1 MKYLYKYI
9 IDMSKDYSVL
19 YNNITGQAYFIK
31 NKCKNSEENPEKKE
45 MNKQFDNFYN
55 NASKKT
61 CEPKAYYKDN
71 ELTEI
76 DANTFFENFRFRR
89 GAKGEPGEPGARGF
103 PGPPGEC
110 RCKCASKNI
119 HEQKTQI
126 LTHPLSQQ
134 PIQSSQPVQPIQRQ
148 ESPQIIQNKQQI
160 LQQPQQIIQQ
170 IKLVQSYIFG
180 IKVNSVSEKNFR
192 NIDVNNNDIKLNVR
206 RNNEKT
212 ILLDCFYL
220 SPNILEINNLY
231 NTRFIDKKIDIFYNN
246 YDRTDYQYF
255 PIDQIASGTL
265 ISVKSGL
272 NKIRLSNIRWNIFQN
287 IDNKIYKD
295 NEILSV
301 VPNIN
306 ELRYKPTT
314 LNIFFEIHSQMNVN
328 SIKKNDNNSLYPYAR
343 DGVKE
348 IYCNN
353 TCITRSKMFVINE
366 LNGNDDDGIEILFQ
380 NDTKFKNVLLCPKI
394 GLSNQNIR
402 DLAGMDVKMQNSYG
416 HVPINQF
423 VLCLNVEA

>member
-1 MKYLYKYI
+1 MN
-9 IDMSKDYSVL
+9 KDYSVL

-31 NKCKNSEENPEKKE
+31 NKCKDSEENPEKRE

-55 NASKKT
+55 NASKKS
-61 CEPKAYYKDN
+61 CAPKVYYKDN

-89 GAKGEPGEPGARGF
+89 GAKGEPGEAGPRGF

-110 RCKCASKNI
+110 RCKCVSKNI

-126 LTHPLSQQ
+126 LTHP
-134 PIQSSQPVQPIQRQ
+134 QSVQTIQRQ
-148 ESPQIIQNKQQI
+148 EPIQNKQ
-160 LQQPQQIIQQ
+160 PPQIIQQ

-192 NIDVNNNDIKLNVR
+192 NIDINNNDIKLTIR
-206 RNNEKT
+206 KNNEKT
-212 ILLDCFYL
+212 VILDCFYL

-231 NTRFIDKKIDIFYNN
+231 NTRLADKKIDVFYNN

-272 NKIRLSNIRWNIFQN
+272 NKIRLSDIRWNIFQN
-287 IDNKIYKD
+287 IDNKIYKE
-295 NEILSV
+295 NEILSI

-314 LNIFFEIHSQMNVN
+314 LHIFFEIHSQMNAN

-343 DGVKE
+343 DGFKE

-366 LNGNDDDGIEILFQ
+366 LNGNNDDGLEILFQ
-380 NDTKFKNVLLCPKI
+380 NDTNFRNVLLCPKI

-416 HVPINQF
+416 HIPINQF

>member
-1 MKYLYKYI
+1 MN
-9 IDMSKDYSVL
+9 DDYFVL
-19 YNNITGQAYFIK
+19 YNNITGQAHFVK
-31 NKCKNSEENPEKKE
+31 NKCKDLEETPERKE

-55 NASKKT
+55 NASKKNDG
-61 CEPKAYYKDN
+61 PKVYYKDN

-76 DANTFFENFRFRR
+76 DSKTFFENFRFRR

-103 PGPPGEC
+103 QGPPGEC
-110 RCKCASKNI
+110 RCKCVSKNI

-126 LTHPLSQQ
+126 LTHP
-134 PIQSSQPVQPIQRQ
+134 QSVQAIQRQ
-148 ESPQIIQNKQQI
+148 EPIQNKQPV
-160 LQQPQQIIQQ
+160 LQQQPPQIIQQ

-192 NIDVNNNDIKLNVR
+192 NIDINNNDIKLTIR
-206 RNNEKT
+206 KNNEKT
-212 ILLDCFYL
+212 VILDCFYL

-231 NTRFIDKKIDIFYNN
+231 NTRLADKKIDVFYNN

-272 NKIRLSNIRWNIFQN
+272 NKIRLSDIRWNIFQN
-287 IDNKIYKD
+287 IDNKIYKE
-295 NEILSV
+295 NEILSI

-314 LNIFFEIHSQMNVN
+314 LHIYFEIHSQMNAN

-366 LNGNDDDGIEILFQ
+366 LNGNDDDGLEILFQ
-380 NDTKFKNVLLCPKI
+380 NDTNFRNVLLCPKI

>member
-1 MKYLYKYI
+1 MN
-9 IDMSKDYSVL
+9 KDYSVL

-61 CEPKAYYKDN
+61 SGPKVYYKDN

-76 DANTFFENFRFRR
+76 DANTFFENFKFKR

-110 RCKCASKNI
+110 RCKCASKNNNI
-119 HEQKTQI
+119 YEQKQQI
-126 LTHPLSQQ
+126 LNYP
-134 PIQSSQPVQPIQRQ
+134 QPVQPIQRQ
-148 ESPQIIQNKQQI
+148 ESPQIIQNK
-160 LQQPQQIIQQ
+160 QQPQQIIQQ

-180 IKVNSVSEKNFR
+180 IKVNSVSEKNFK
-192 NIDVNNNDIKLNVR
+192 NIDINNNDIKLNVR
-206 RNNEKT
+206 KNNEKT
-212 ILLDCFYL
+212 LLLDCFYL

-231 NTRFIDKKIDIFYNN
+231 NTRLVDKKIDIFYNN

-255 PIDQIASGTL
+255 PIDQIAAGTL
-265 ISVKSGL
+265 ISVKNGL

-287 IDNKIYKD
+287 IDNKIYKE
-295 NEILSV
+295 NEILSI

-314 LNIFFEIHSQMNVN
+314 LNIFFEIHSQMNAN
-328 SIKKNDNNSLYPYAR
+328 YIKKNDNNSLYPYAR

-353 TCITRSKMFVINE
+353 TCITRSKVFVINE
-366 LNGNDDDGIEILFQ
+366 LNGNDEDGLEILFQ
-380 NDTKFKNVLLCPKI
+380 NDTNFRNVLLCPKI

-416 HVPINQF
+416 HIPINQF

>member
-1 MKYLYKYI
+1 
-9 IDMSKDYSVL
+9 MSKDYSVL

-31 NKCKNSEENPEKKE
+31 NKCKDSEENPEKRE

-55 NASKKT
+55 NASKKS
-61 CEPKAYYKDN
+61 CSPKVYYKDN

-89 GAKGEPGEPGARGF
+89 GAKGEPGEAGPRGF

-110 RCKCASKNI
+110 RCKCVSKNNNNNI
-119 HEQKTQI
+119 YENIEQKTQI
-126 LTHPLSQQ
+126 LTHP
-134 PIQSSQPVQPIQRQ
+134 QSSQPMQNIKRQ
-148 ESPQIIQNKQQI
+148 EPPQIIQNKQVP
-160 LQQPQQIIQQ
+160 QQQLPPQIIQQ

-180 IKVNSVSEKNFR
+180 IKVNNVSEKNFR
-192 NIDVNNNDIKLNVR
+192 NIDINNNDIKLTIR
-206 RNNEKT
+206 KNNEKT
-212 ILLDCFYL
+212 VILDCFYL

-231 NTRFIDKKIDIFYNN
+231 NTRLGDKKIDIFYNN

-265 ISVKSGL
+265 ISVKNGL

-287 IDNKIYKD
+287 IDNKIYKE
-295 NEILSV
+295 NEILSI

-314 LNIFFEIHSQMNVN
+314 LNIFFEIHSQMNTN
-328 SIKKNDNNSLYPYAR
+328 FIKKNDNNSLYPYAR

-353 TCITRSKMFVINE
+353 TCITRSKIFVINE
-366 LNGNDDDGIEILFQ
+366 LNGNDEDGLEILFQ
-380 NDTKFKNVLLCPKI
+380 NDTNFRNVLLCPKI
-394 GLSNQNIR
+394 GLLNQNIR